1 MPLFVNHLTRRAF
14 LRNTALVGTATALS
28 ARSWAQVAGANGD
41 LRVAVIGLNGR
52 GKSHLASLAKINGV
66 RLVAICDAD
75 TAVLERTKKDLDASV
90 RTYVDLRELLAATD
104 IDAVTIATPNHL
116 HSLQAVWA
124 CQAGKDVYVEKPVSH
139 NVWEGRQLV
148 AAAAKYGRVVQ
159 AGTQIRSGDGLRE
172 AVAWTRAGNLG
183 KIIASRGFCYKA
195 RPSIGKTSG
204 AQPVPTTVNY
214 DLWSGP
220 APKAEL
226 HRKRLHYDWH
236 WDYLTGNGDVGNQG
250 IHQMD
255 VARWFLGEPG
265 LPRHTLSIGGR
276 LGYEDDGNTPN
287 TQVVIHDYAT
297 APLIFE
303 VRGLP
308 SKAAGAVAAAK
319 GDEAAAEAANAG
331 ADGGKGKG
339 KVRRSGDNPMDTYR
353 GVGVGNVVDCEGGY
367 VATGSYFSATAYD
380 KAGKVVKEFKGSD
393 GHMQNFIDVVRSR
406 KMADL
411 RGPILEG
418 HVSSA
423 LCHLGNI
430 SHQLGRGVLPG
441 ALREKIAANA
451 PLVEAYGRMVEH
463 LGANQVDLG
472 KTPATLGVTLTVDAK
487 AERFTGPDA
496 AAANALLTRAYRAP
510 FVVPQL
516 A

>member
-1 MPLFVNHLTRRAF
+1 MPLYVNHLTRRAF
-14 LRNTALVGTATALS
+14 LRNTALVGAASALT
-28 ARSWAQVAGANGD
+28 ARSWSQVAGANSEI
-41 LRVAVIGLNGR
+41 RVAVVGLNGR
-52 GKSHLASLAKINGV
+52 GKSHLSSLAGVKGV
-66 RLVAICDAD
+66 RVVALCDAD
-75 TAVLERTKKDLDASV
+75 TAVLERTKKNLGEKGADV
-90 RTYVDLRELLAATD
+90 RTFTDIRELLAAKD

-172 AVAWTRAGNLG
+172 AVAWVQAGNLG
-183 KIIASRGFCYKA
+183 KITASRGFCYKF
-195 RPSIGKTSG
+195 RGSIGKTEG
-204 AQPVPTTVNY
+204 PQALPATVNY

-220 APKAEL
+220 APMVPL
-226 HRKRLHYDWH
+226 RRKRLHYDWH

-255 VARWFLGEPG
+255 VARWFLGESG

-276 LGYEDDGNTPN
+276 LGYVDDANTPN
-287 TQVVIHDYAT
+287 TQVVIHDYAS

-308 SKAAGAVAAAK
+308 AKSGGGGA
-319 GDEAAAEAANAG
+319 
-331 ADGGKGKG
+331 ADGGGSDVSDAK
-339 KVRRSGDNPMDTYR
+339 SGAMDKYR
-353 GVGVGNVVDCEGGY
+353 GVSVGNVVDCEGGY
-367 VATGSYFSATAYD
+367 VVCPGYFNAIAHD
-380 KAGKVVKEFKGSD
+380 KDGKVVKEFKGKD

-406 KMADL
+406 KMADQ
-411 RGPILEG
+411 RGPVIEG

-430 SHQLGRGVLPG
+430 SHQLGRATGP
-441 ALREKIAANA
+441 AATKEKTKGDK
-451 PLVEAYGRMVEH
+451 LLTEAYGRMAEH
-463 LGANQVDLG
+463 LAANGVNVE
-472 KTPATLGVTLTVDAK
+472 KTPATLGVTLTLEAGK
-487 AERFTGPDA
+487 ERFTGADA
-496 AAANALLTRAYRAP
+496 AAANALLTRTYRAP

>member
-1 MPLFVNHLTRRAF
+1 MNHLTRRTF
-14 LRNTALVGTATALS
+14 LQQTALIGATAAFS

-41 LRVAVIGLNGR
+41 LRVAVVGLNGR
-52 GKSHLASLAKINGV
+52 GKSHLGSLAKIKGV

-75 TAVLERTKKDLDASV
+75 TAVLERTKENLDASV

-104 IDAVTIATPNHL
+104 IDAITIATPNHL
-116 HSLQAVWA
+116 HSLLAIWA

-172 AVAWTRAGNLG
+172 AVAWTQAGNLG
-183 KIIASRGFCYKA
+183 KITAARGFCYKA

-204 AQPVPTTVNY
+204 PQPVPASVNY

-255 VARWFLGEPG
+255 VARWFLGETG

-308 SKAAGAVAAAK
+308 SKAGAAVAAAT
-319 GDEAAAEAANAG
+319 GDEAGAEAANAAAG
-331 ADGGKGKG
+331 AEKTRGKGKRG
-339 KVRRSGDNPMDTYR
+339 GNPMDSYR
-353 GVGVGNVVDCEGGY
+353 GVGVGNVIDCEGGY
-367 VATGSYFSATAYD
+367 VATSNYFTATAYD
-380 KAGKVVKEFKGSD
+380 KAGQVVKEFRGTD
-393 GHMQNFIDVVRSR
+393 GHMQNFVDVVRSR
-406 KMADL
+406 KLADL

-418 HVSSA
+418 HLSSA

-430 SHQLGRGVLPG
+430 SHQLGRAVPPDV
-441 ALREKIAANA
+441 LREKISGNA
-451 PLVEAYGRMVEH
+451 PLAEAYGRMVEH
-463 LGANQVDLG
+463 LAANNVDLRQ
-472 KTPATLGVTLTVDAK
+472 TAATLGVALTVEAK

-496 AAANALLTRAYRAP
+496 AAANAMLRRADRAP
-510 FVVPQL
+510 FTVPQL

>member
-1 MPLFVNHLTRRAF
+1 MALFVHHLTRRAF
-14 LRNTALVGTATALS
+14 LRNTALVGATTALS

-41 LRVAVIGLNGR
+41 LRVAVIGLHGR
-52 GKSHLASLAKINGV
+52 GKSHLASLARIKGV

-75 TAVLERTKKDLDASV
+75 TAVLESTKKNLDASV

-183 KIIASRGFCYKA
+183 KITASRGFCYKA

-226 HRKRLHYDWH
+226 HRQRLHYDWH

-276 LGYEDDGNTPN
+276 LGYADDGNTPN

-308 SKAAGAVAAAK
+308 SKAAAAVAAAK
-319 GDEAAAEAANAG
+319 GDEAAAEAANAEG
-331 ADGGKGKG
+331 KAKGKG
-339 KVRRSGDNPMDTYR
+339 RRGGDNPMDTYR
-353 GVGVGNVVDCEGGY
+353 GVGVGNVIDCEGGSI
-367 VATGSYFSATAYD
+367 VVGSYFAATAYD

-393 GHMQNFIDVVRSR
+393 VHMQNFIDVVRSR

-430 SHQLGRGVLPG
+430 SHQLGRGLSPD

-463 LGANQVDLG
+463 LGANQVDLR
-472 KTPATLGVTLTVDAK
+472 KTPATLGVTLTVDAQ
-487 AERFTGPDA
+487 AERFTGPEA

-510 FVVPQL
+510 FIVPQL

>member
-1 MPLFVNHLTRRAF
+1 MPLFVNHLTRRTF
-14 LRNTALVGTATALS
+14 LRNTALVGAAAAFS
-28 ARSWAQVAGANGD
+28 ARSWSQVADANGD

-52 GKSHLASLAKINGV
+52 GKNHLASLAKISGV
-66 RLVAICDAD
+66 RIAALCDAD
-75 TAVLERTKKDLDASV
+75 SAVLERTKKNFPDAKG
-90 RTYVDLRELLAATD
+90 YLDLRELFAAKD
-104 IDAVTIATPNHL
+104 IDAVTIATPNHW
-116 HSLQAVWA
+116 HSLAGIWA
-124 CQAGKDVYVEKPVSH
+124 CQAGKDVYVEKPVSY

-172 AVAWTRAGNLG
+172 AVAWVQAGHLG
-183 KIIASRGFCYKA
+183 KIVASRGFCYKF
-195 RPSIGKTSG
+195 RGSIGKTSG
-204 AQPVPTTVNY
+204 PQAVPASVNY

-220 APKAEL
+220 APMAEL
-226 HRKRLHYDWH
+226 HRKKLHYDWH

-255 VARWFLGEPG
+255 VARWFLGESG
-265 LPRHTLSIGGR
+265 LPRHTLSVGGR
-276 LGYEDDGNTPN
+276 LGYQDDGNTPN

-308 SKAAGAVAAAK
+308 AKAGAGGAAVADD
-319 GDEAAAEAANAG
+319 GGAEAA
-331 ADGGKGKG
+331 GGKAD
-339 KVRRSGDNPMDTYR
+339 VMDKYR
-353 GVGVGNVVDCEGGY
+353 GVKVGNVIDCEGGS
-367 VATGSYFSATAYD
+367 VIVPSYTEANAYD
-380 KAGKVVKEFKGSD
+380 RAGKLVKAFKGKD

-418 HVSSA
+418 HLSSA

-430 SHQLGRGVLPG
+430 SHQLGRASAPE
-441 ALREKIAANA
+441 ALLEKIKGNS
-451 PLVEAYGRMVEH
+451 PLAEAYGRMAEH
-463 LGANQVDLG
+463 LAANQVDLR
-472 KTPATLGVTLTVDAK
+472 KTPATLGVTLTVDGK

-496 AAANALLTRAYRAP
+496 AAANAMLKRNYRAP

-516 A
+516 DLA

>member
-14 LRNTALVGTATALS
+14 LRNTALVGAATALS
-28 ARSWAQVAGANGD
+28 ARSWGQVKGANTE

-52 GKSHLASLAKINGV
+52 GKSHLSSIAGIKGV
-66 RLVAICDAD
+66 RLVAICDVD
-75 TAVLERTKKDLDASV
+75 TAVIAKTQKTLKDAASV
-90 RTYVDLRELLAATD
+90 RTYTDVRELLASPD

-124 CQAGKDVYVEKPVSH
+124 CAAGKDVYVEKPVSH

-148 AAAAKYGRVVQ
+148 AASTKYGRVVQ

-172 AVAWTRAGNLG
+172 AVAWTQAGNLG
-183 KIIASRGFCYKA
+183 KIVAARGFCYKA

-204 AQPVPTTVNY
+204 PQPLPTTVDYN
-214 DLWSGP
+214 LWSGP
-220 APKAEL
+220 APTVEL

-255 VARWFLGEPG
+255 VARWFLGESG

-276 LGYEDDGNTPN
+276 LGYDDDGNTPN
-287 TQVVIHDYAT
+287 TQVVIHDYKT

-308 SKAAGAVAAAK
+308 AKAGAAVAATT
-319 GDEAAAEAANAG
+319 GDENGAEAANAKS
-331 ADGGKGKG
+331 A
-339 KVRRSGDNPMDTYR
+339 PMDKYA
-353 GVGVGNVVDCEGGY
+353 GVWPEKENVGVGNVIDCEGGY
-367 VATGSYFSATAYD
+367 IVVPGYFNAIAYD
-380 KAGKVVKEFKGSD
+380 KAGKVVKEFKGKD
-393 GHMQNFIDVVRSR
+393 GHMQNFMDVVRSR
-406 KMADL
+406 KLADR
-411 RGPILEG
+411 RGPIEEG

-430 SHQLGRGVLPG
+430 SHQLGKTATPDSV
-441 ALREKIAANA
+441 REKIKSDRFLA
-451 PLVEAYGRMVEH
+451 EAYGRMEQH
-463 LGANQVDLG
+463 LGANKVDLK
-472 KTPATLGVTLTVDAK
+472 KTPPTLGILLTVDGNK
-487 AERFTGPDA
+487 ESFTGVDA
-496 AAANALLTRAYRAP
+496 AAANAMLKRNYRAP